1 MKINKLIGIY
11 CIENLVNHKKY
22 IGLSQDVNKRW
33 NQHKNALNN
42 NMHINIHL
50 QSAWNKHGE
59 SNFNFTII
67 EVCDINSLESKEIY
81 YIKHFKTLESEYGYN
96 MTSGGD
102 GARNLREE
110 SKDRISLNETIFQY
124 AKTS

>member
-67 EVCDINSLESKEIY
+67 EMCDINSLESKEIY

-102 GARNLREE
+102 GTRNLREE
-110 SKDRISLNETIFQY
+110 SKDRISL
-124 AKTS
+124 K